1 MRRVAWPPSSQVT
14 GNPVTWSLFKDGREV
29 KSTYLFD
36 VRDVLTL
43 LYMYTHTLLLPLDID
58 SKCVRVTGENDS
70 GLILRSSQCDVM
82 IS

>member
-43 LYMYTHTLLLPLDID
+43 LYMYVHTH
-58 SKCVRVTGENDS
+58 SSSSS
-70 GLILRSSQCDVM
+70 GHRQQMC
-82 IS
+82 